1 MIMQVVYV
9 IIITSALC
17 LGTEENQQVYEFSVD
32 NLPADTYDNDL
43 AKMCKGQIDNS
54 FLFKV

>member
-1 MIMQVVYV
+1 MISIIMQVVYV
-9 IIITSALC
+9 IITSTLC

-43 AKMCKGQIDNS
+43 AKMCKG
-54 FLFKV
+54 